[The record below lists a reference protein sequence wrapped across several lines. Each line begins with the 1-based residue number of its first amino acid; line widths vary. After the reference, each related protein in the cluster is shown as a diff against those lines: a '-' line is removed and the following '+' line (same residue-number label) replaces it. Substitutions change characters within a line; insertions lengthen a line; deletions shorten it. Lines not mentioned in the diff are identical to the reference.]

1 MVFLTVECASRIQYP
16 ELWISFSVIP
26 FLLWAAILWWCFI
39 SKGPVTFPTFGDN
52 IGCLHSFKNEFSN
65 LPPTWITS
73 SPSKN
78 GSKREILLLLSS
90 ALFKSLEF
98 FKDFN
103 HQKSSLKLC
112 CCIIFTNFVFASCS
126 KLVFSRVTPFT
137 FLMMSGWYTLHAL
150 WQDTTNSFLFIEWR
164 YYVVISTCLWF
175 PKKLWSKLPPFNF
188 IIITNINPSWCIICW
203 VLFWTDIMLLGFIWM
218 IFDEFNYV
226 CHKYLEP
233 LWFILNV
240 AQNNLT
246 ISPEYFFIDWNF

>member
-26 FLLWAAILWWCFI
+26 FRLWAAILWWCFI

-73 SPSKN
+73 SPSKI

-150 WQDTTNSFLFIEWR
+150 WQDTTNSF
-164 YYVVISTCLWF
+164 
-175 PKKLWSKLPPFNF
+175 FNWGSF
-188 IIITNINPSWCIICW
+188 S
-203 VLFWTDIMLLGFIWM
+203 LSGGIMLSYQLASGSQRNCGPSYHLLTLSSLQTSI
-218 IFDEFNYV
+218 
-226 CHKYLEP
+226 P
-233 LWFILNV
+233 LD
-240 AQNNLT
+240 A
-246 ISPEYFFIDWNF
+246 